1 MKIRLFLSNFFQVF
15 PFCLVLVHGVFLRS
29 GKENEY
35 QWAVVFS
42 MGLYSAIQV
51 GGVWLISW
59 LPRTIL
65 SKINFWN
72 ILRAIGGFLYL
83 VDNSFSII
91 IGAGL
96 IGLSQALFYRFSR
109 QMVSVYWKNNPT
121 EIDQVFTLMA
131 LALNLS
137 YLLIPVAGAELIKY
151 FSSSVLMMI
160 AIFFSII
167 GNLLISKNK
176 ITVQFNNP
184 DNDTNKI
191 QLDQSNTF
199 TAQTSPNLWE
209 IFVDIFYLGSFVIP
223 YGIMMSL
230 IPFKTKALGLN
241 VETNGKLFSLN
252 ALVVIA
258 VLFLKSFFAK
268 EFLERID
275 LTRKLSSMS
284 ILAWVLVISV
294 GFVSLRWLVVSFI
307 FWSMLE
313 AIQLPTLERHIF
325 SKREY
330 SQKWIDRIL
339 VVDAIGS
346 FVAPLFASVLIS
358 IHGGV
363 L

>member
-1 MKIRLFLSNFFQVF
+1 MKIRLFLANFFQVF

-29 GKENEY
+29 GNENEY

-59 LPRTIL
+59 IPRMVL
-65 SKINFWN
+65 SKTSFWN
-72 ILRAIGGFLYL
+72 VLRVIGGFLYL

-91 IGAGL
+91 LGAGL

-109 QMVSVYWKNNPT
+109 QMVSIYWKNNPA
-121 EIDQVFTLMA
+121 ESDQVFTLMV

-137 YLLIPVAGAELIKY
+137 YLLIPIVGAELIKY
-151 FSSSVLMMI
+151 VSLSYLMVI
-160 AIFFSII
+160 AIFLSII
-167 GNLLISKNK
+167 GNLLISKNQIALQFDNQGNDK
-176 ITVQFNNP
+176 NNIPLDKSNAVTVQTNP
-184 DNDTNKI
+184 
-191 QLDQSNTF
+191 S
-199 TAQTSPNLWE
+199 LWN
-209 IFVDIFYLGSFVIP
+209 IFIDIFYLGSFVVP

-230 IPFKTKALGLN
+230 IPLKTKALGLN

-258 VLFLKSFFAK
+258 VLFLKSFFTK
-268 EFLERID
+268 EFLEKID
-275 LTRKLSSMS
+275 LTRKLRSMS
-284 ILAWVLVISV
+284 ILAWVLVIFA